1 MKFTRKELIIIKNWG
16 RNELELCCVPEV
28 MDTGAKDLAYLQT
41 NKFENIENGILAG
54 SQSVLKKVIK
64 ELVDLNDNSS

>member
-1 MKFTRKELIIIKNWG
+1 
-16 RNELELCCVPEV
+16 

-41 NKFENIENGILAG
+41 NKFENIENDILAG

-64 ELVDLNDNSS
+64 ELVDLNDHSS